1 MLQIATVALLNL
13 KDLDVD
19 DMSISAALTPSIILL
34 SNMSISEIATHVK
47 QVYSA
52 AYSLRDFLDGKIS
65 EEEWL
70 EAVEATGLNMDEY
83 LRIAIMN
90 SDLISDEIEHYCC
103 RVNALK

>member
-1 MLQIATVALLNL
+1 
-13 KDLDVD
+13 
-19 DMSISAALTPSIILL
+19 
-34 SNMSISEIATHVK
+34 MSISELETHVK
-47 QVYSA
+47 QLYSA

-83 LRIAIMN
+83 LQVAIIN
-90 SDLISDEIEHYCC
+90 SDLISNEIESYCC

>member
-1 MLQIATVALLNL
+1 
-13 KDLDVD
+13 
-19 DMSISAALTPSIILL
+19 MSISTALTPSIILTAG
-34 SNMSISEIATHVK
+34 MSTNELETHVK
-47 QVYSA
+47 QLYKA

-83 LRIAIMN
+83 LKVAIMN